1 MSTSHRRPVKQN
13 LLSSS
18 PSASLRDTLK
28 NRCMDRMRAARRDRH
43 TATRISTPDRPTAM
57 MPALTTPSEMDC
69 DNSYND
75 EDSPF
80 NVTTSSRAIRRM
92 MQSEWGALV
101 ASVPLDPDLAEQIE
115 REMLQEL
122 SDMDHLHRVQGNHP
136 GLNMRPTEYDQSMAD
151 EYEAYERDM
160 VEHDVETH
168 LPETV
173 SSCPC
178 PSCHQG
184 LLLVLQE
191 KPCHLFGCS
200 LCLLRVQSR
209 VPLDQWMQS
218 LQGHAANHGTTC
230 SGQVVFVNQE
240 EVGHFLACTGCD
252 YFTGI

>member
-1 MSTSHRRPVKQN
+1 MSTTSHRRPVKQN

-43 TATRISTPDRPTAM
+43 TATRISAPDRSATI
-57 MPALTTPSEMDC
+57 PSTDMDC
-69 DNSYND
+69 ENSCID
-75 EDSPF
+75 DSPF
-80 NVTTSSRAIRRM
+80 TVAPSSSAHSKIRRM

-122 SDMDHLHRVQGNHP
+122 SEMDHLHRVQGNHP
-136 GLNMRPTEYDQSMAD
+136 GLNKQQRATDHDQSMAD
-151 EYEAYERDM
+151 EYEAYEHAM

-173 SSCPC
+173 SCAC

-218 LQGHAANHGTTC
+218 LQGHAANHGTIC

>member
-43 TATRISTPDRPTAM
+43 TATRVSAADRSTMHTLT
-57 MPALTTPSEMDC
+57 PANTDAAEMDFETASNQ
-69 DNSYND
+69 DP
-75 EDSPF
+75 PF
-80 NVTTSSRAIRRM
+80 NVSNSARAIRRM

-101 ASVPLDPDLAEQIE
+101 ASVPLDPDMAEQIE

-122 SDMDHLHRVQGNHP
+122 SDMDNLHRIQGNQP
-136 GLNMRPTEYDQSMAD
+136 GLNVRPSDYDQSLAD
-151 EYEAYERDM
+151 EYEADESAM
-160 VEHDVETH
+160 FEHDVETH
-168 LPETV
+168 LPETA
-173 SSCPC
+173 SCAC

-191 KPCHLFGCS
+191 KPFYLFGCS
-200 LCLLRVQSR
+200 LCSLRVQSR
-209 VPLDQWMQS
+209 VPQGQWMQS
-218 LQGHAANHGTTC
+218 LQGHAANHATIC